1 MQRELANTFKFS
13 FVLLSMVSC
22 VMPLL
27 RSEAKSESEQKAPAL
42 KGAVAKGIAPPI
54 RFRAKLT
61 ASIDGAIAKPGDP
74 VYAELLDTIM
84 MPNGTYAGV
93 GSLVT
98 GEILDIEKSRKLLKA
113 DFSPKH
119 WRNANGMLA
128 MKITKICGKE
138 MLVDVIP
145 APRTRI
151 ERKDKKSVP
160 LSIDKRGEV
169 SINYNAPAYTA
180 ANVAISG
187 ASFAAGPVGWIVS
200 PVVGGIAGGVDPTFA
215 YGRPVTE
222 ADGHAHVKGCIKGV
236 VGGLPGGFI
245 ITGLT
250 NKGLDVSLIPGDVI
264 TFQERGQ
271 EKVD

>member
-1 MQRELANTFKFS
+1 MLLA
-13 FVLLSMVSC
+13 LVSC
-22 VMPLL
+22 VMPI
-27 RSEAKSESEQKAPAL
+27 SPAEASDKTEQKAATL
-42 KGAVAKGIAPPI
+42 QGSVKKGIAPPI

-74 VYAELLDTIM
+74 VHAELLDTIM

-93 GSLVT
+93 GSAVT
-98 GEILDIEKSRKLLKA
+98 GEIIDIEKSRKLLKA

-119 WRNANGMLA
+119 WRNANGLLA
-128 MKITKICGKE
+128 MKITKICGKD

-151 ERKDKKSVP
+151 ERQDKKSVP

-215 YGRPVTE
+215 YGRPITE

-250 NKGLDVSLIPGDVI
+250 NKGLDVSLIPGDII

-271 EKVD
+271 EKAD

>member
-1 MQRELANTFKFS
+1 
-13 FVLLSMVSC
+13 MVSC
-22 VMPLL
+22 AMSFLPSIAKDKTAANAPLL
-27 RSEAKSESEQKAPAL
+27 KGSVKS
-42 KGAVAKGIAPPI
+42 GIAPPI

-119 WRNANGMLA
+119 WRNANGLLS
-128 MKITKICGKE
+128 MKVTKICGKD
-138 MLVDVIP
+138 MLVDVMP
-145 APRTRI
+145 APRTKI

-169 SINYNAPAYTA
+169 SVNYNAPAYTA

-200 PVVGGIAGGVDPTFA
+200 PVVGGLAGAADPTFA
-215 YGRPVTE
+215 YGRPITE

-250 NKGLDVSLIPGDVI
+250 NKGLDVNLNSGDVI